1 MRLVARPVRF
11 GFLALLLSAGLAPAA
26 SGAPEAFSPA
36 SPRENEGE
44 GVPASAVSLPVRS
57 LRGIDVSTAP
67 SGGDRVVLRL
77 DGEPRYRLF
86 DVEDPFRVVID
97 LAGTVSR
104 VSRKATQVS
113 SDSLHRVRAAQYQRE
128 PSPVARVVLDMNGR
142 HAVKARVEGNSLV
155 IDVAGSEGSGSRSDE
170 TAESLGRGSEVADS
184 ATAPEPARTAE
195 AVEAAPRH
203 TAGVP
208 IPEERA

>member
-1 MRLVARPVRF
+1 MGVVARAVRF

-142 HAVKARVEGNSLV
+142 HAVNFMLNALLRNVSIRESLV
-155 IDVAGSEGSGSRSDE
+155 S
-170 TAESLGRGSEVADS
+170 
-184 ATAPEPARTAE
+184 PARGRRSFQSKYHYDE
-195 AVEAAPRH
+195 
-203 TAGVP
+203 
-208 IPEERA
+208 